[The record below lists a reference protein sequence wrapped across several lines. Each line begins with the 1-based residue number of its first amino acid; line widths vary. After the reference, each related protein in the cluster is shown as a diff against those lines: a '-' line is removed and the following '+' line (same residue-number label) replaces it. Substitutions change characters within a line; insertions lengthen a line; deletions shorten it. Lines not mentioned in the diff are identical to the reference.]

1 MSHTSE
7 FADVRRAVEL
17 FGATATLITVNESLS
32 PHVVS
37 AVITVEDGQ
46 LIAEVGSRTRSNL
59 LDRPGLALVWNPEGG
74 GEYQLILDG
83 IADRVSDP
91 NERGVSRVRISV
103 PGGILHRLAGLPDGP
118 PSCRSLAELATES

>member
-1 MSHTSE
+1 MAHTSE
-7 FADVRRAVEL
+7 FTDVRRAVER
-17 FGATATLITVNESLS
+17 FGATATLITVDDSLS

-37 AVITVEDGQ
+37 AVVTVEDGQ

-59 LDRPGLALVWNPEGG
+59 LDRPALALVWNPADD

-103 PGGILHRLAGLPDGP
+103 PGGILHRVAGLPDGP
-118 PSCRSLAELATES
+118 PTCRSLAELASES

>member
-1 MSHTSE
+1 MSLDGTAGVTINGDHRRVPHGTSL
-7 FADVRRAVEL
+7 A
-17 FGATATLITVNESLS
+17 
-32 PHVVS
+32 
-37 AVITVEDGQ
+37 Q

-59 LDRPGLALVWNPEGG
+59 LDRPGLALVWNPEGD

-83 IADRVSDP
+83 IADRVGDP